1 MKRYRAIEII
11 IQSLNGDELIVS
23 TTGMISREL
32 FSISDTPRNFYML
45 GSMGLASSIGL
56 GLALSL
62 PDRKVIVLDGDG
74 ACLMN
79 LGALATIGYFYL
91 PNLKHIVL
99 DNGVYGSTGG
109 QRTMSNIARL
119 EDVAKATGYILSM
132 TVNKEDELE
141 RAVKEFQIRPNV
153 LSFVIV
159 LVEDGNVKGIERV
172 SHSPEEIKSRFMGAL

>member
-1 MKRYRAIEII
+1 MKRYEAIELIT
-11 IQSLNGDELIVS
+11 QSLNGDELIVS

-32 FSISDTPRNFYML
+32 FAINDTPRNFYML

-62 PDRKVIVLDGDG
+62 LDKKVIVLDGDG

-99 DNGVYGSTGG
+99 DNGVYDSTGG
-109 QRTMSNIARL
+109 QRTMSNIAKL
-119 EDVAKATGYILSM
+119 EDIAKATGYILSM
-132 TVNKEDELE
+132 IINEEDELE
-141 RAVKEFQIRPNV
+141 RAVKEFQIKPNV
-153 LSFVIV
+153 LSFVVV
-159 LVEDGNVKGIERV
+159 LIGDGNVKGIKRV
-172 SHSPEEIKSRFMGAL
+172 SHSPEEIKTRFMETL